1 MATRS
6 FLLCTFSLLVA
17 GSAAMVLREE
27 LLAVAD
33 CYRMGCPRI
42 YDPVCGSDGKS
53 YPSPCRFRQ
62 AACIVSVTDPKAEEL
77 TIVHKG
83 ECNPEPTI
91 AEEQQQA
98 QISDVDTCYDAP
110 CTFIYMPVCASDGKT
125 YPNECVFGQAVCAH
139 SVTDASAPKL
149 TVVSQGQCPE
159 TEDESAKKEEQQEQQ
174 EEEVVDITTCYS
186 IACPRMYAPVC
197 GSDRKTYSNI
207 CVLAKAACVVSVEDP
222 AGPELTIDHKGECGS
237 TSEEPIPQ
245 LIETKPKK
253 EQKGEE
259 VLDIET
265 CQSTICPRLYLPV
278 CGSDGKTYPNLCLLA
293 KAACIASVENP
304 SAPELTVDS
313 KGECGSSDPVPQ
325 LIETKPKKEQKEEV
339 KEVAKKEEQQ
349 QQEEVLDIETCQS
362 TICPRLYLPVC
373 GSDGKTYP
381 NLCLLAKAACIAS
394 VENPSAPELTVD
406 SKGECGSSDPVSQ
419 LKETNPNRGQQKED
433 AKEVDKKGEQQQQE
447 EVLDIETCQ
456 STICPRLYLPVCGS
470 DGKTYPNLCLLAKAS
485 CIASV
490 ENPSAPELTVDSKG
504 ECGSSDPVPQLIET
518 KPKKEH
524 EEEVKEVDKK
534 EQQQQQDITMCNSI
548 ICPRLYLPMC
558 GSDGKTYPN
567 FCLLS
572 KAACIASVE
581 NPAGPELT
589 IASKGECGSS
599 DPVPQLIISKPKQQE
614 EEEPV
619 TSCFKPGCPRI
630 YLPVCGSDG
639 KTYSNTC
646 LFQQAACA
654 SQTADPSAPELTIV
668 SKGTC
673 DEQEEQQQRNKLQKA
688 IDDVAHLLRQ
698 IEEEEP
704 GQQQDQTEDPVLVC
718 LEKVCGRKYL
728 PVCASD
734 GKTYHN
740 TCLMDQASCVLSAVQ
755 PDAPAITAEYIGEC
769 GNPWPITS

>member
-253 EQKGEE
+253 EQKG
-259 VLDIET
+259 
-265 CQSTICPRLYLPV
+265 
-278 CGSDGKTYPNLCLLA
+278 
-293 KAACIASVENP
+293 
-304 SAPELTVDS
+304 
-313 KGECGSSDPVPQ
+313 
-325 LIETKPKKEQKEEV
+325 
-339 KEVAKKEEQQ
+339 
-349 QQEEVLDIETCQS
+349 EEVLDIETCQS

>member
-1 MATRS
+1 M
-6 FLLCTFSLLVA
+6 FC
-17 GSAAMVLREE
+17 
-27 LLAVAD
+27 
-33 CYRMGCPRI
+33 
-42 YDPVCGSDGKS
+42 
-53 YPSPCRFRQ
+53 
-62 AACIVSVTDPKAEEL
+62 
-77 TIVHKG
+77 
-83 ECNPEPTI
+83 
-91 AEEQQQA
+91 
-98 QISDVDTCYDAP
+98 
-110 CTFIYMPVCASDGKT
+110 
-125 YPNECVFGQAVCAH
+125 
-139 SVTDASAPKL
+139 
-149 TVVSQGQCPE
+149 
-159 TEDESAKKEEQQEQQ
+159 
-174 EEEVVDITTCYS
+174 
-186 IACPRMYAPVC
+186 
-197 GSDRKTYSNI
+197 
-207 CVLAKAACVVSVEDP
+207 SVEDP

-253 EQKGEE
+253 EQRGDDVVDIETCQSTICPRLYLPVCGSDGKTYPNLCLLAKAACIASVENPSAPELTVDSKGECGSSDPVPQLIETKPKKEQEEEVKEVSKKEEQQQQEEEVLDIETCRSTICPRLYLPVCGSDGKTYPNLCLLAKAACISSVENPSAPELTVDSKGECGSSDPVPQLIETKPKKEQEEVKEVSKKEEQQQQQEDVVDIETCQSTICPRLYLPVCGSDGKTYPNLCLLAKAACIASVENPSAPELTVASKGECGSSDPVPQLIETKPKKEQKEEVKEVSKKEEQQQQEEVLDIETCQSTICPRLYLPVCGSDGKTYPNLCLLAKAACIASVENPSAPELTVDSKGECGSSDPVSQLMEINPNRGQQKEDAKEVDKKGEQQQQEE

-325 LIETKPKKEQKEEV
+325 LIETKPKKEQ
-339 KEVAKKEEQQ
+339 
-349 QQEEVLDIETCQS
+349 
-362 TICPRLYLPVC
+362 
-373 GSDGKTYP
+373 
-381 NLCLLAKAACIAS
+381 
-394 VENPSAPELTVD
+394 
-406 SKGECGSSDPVSQ
+406 
-419 LKETNPNRGQQKED
+419 
-433 AKEVDKKGEQQQQE
+433 
-447 EVLDIETCQ
+447 
-456 STICPRLYLPVCGS
+456 
-470 DGKTYPNLCLLAKAS
+470 
-485 CIASV
+485 
-490 ENPSAPELTVDSKG
+490 
-504 ECGSSDPVPQLIET
+504 
-518 KPKKEH
+518 
-524 EEEVKEVDKK
+524 EEVKEVDKK
-534 EQQQQQDITMCNSI
+534 EEQQQQEDITMCNSI

-572 KAACIASVE
+572 KAACIVSVE

-599 DPVPQLIISKPKQQE
+599 DPVPQLIASKPKQQE

-654 SQTADPSAPELTIV
+654 SKTADPSAPELTIV

>member
-1 MATRS
+1 M
-6 FLLCTFSLLVA
+6 FC
-17 GSAAMVLREE
+17 
-27 LLAVAD
+27 
-33 CYRMGCPRI
+33 
-42 YDPVCGSDGKS
+42 
-53 YPSPCRFRQ
+53 
-62 AACIVSVTDPKAEEL
+62 
-77 TIVHKG
+77 
-83 ECNPEPTI
+83 
-91 AEEQQQA
+91 
-98 QISDVDTCYDAP
+98 
-110 CTFIYMPVCASDGKT
+110 
-125 YPNECVFGQAVCAH
+125 
-139 SVTDASAPKL
+139 
-149 TVVSQGQCPE
+149 
-159 TEDESAKKEEQQEQQ
+159 
-174 EEEVVDITTCYS
+174 
-186 IACPRMYAPVC
+186 
-197 GSDRKTYSNI
+197 
-207 CVLAKAACVVSVEDP
+207 SVEDP

-253 EQKGEE
+253 EQRGDD
-259 VLDIET
+259 VVDIET

-325 LIETKPKKEQKEEV
+325 LIETKPKKEQEEEVKEVSKKEEQQQQEEEVLDIETCRSTICPRLYLPVCGSDGKTYPNLCLLAKAACISSVENPSAPELTVDSKGECGSSDPVPQLIETKPKKEQEEVKEVSKKEEQQQQQEDVVDIETCQSTICPRLYLPVCGSDGKTYPNLCLLAKAACIASVENPSAPELTVASKGECGSSDPVPQLIETKPKKEQKEEV
-339 KEVAKKEEQQ
+339 KEVSKKEEQQ

-419 LKETNPNRGQQKED
+419 LMEINPNRGQQKED

-470 DGKTYPNLCLLAKAS
+470 DGKTYPNLCLLAKA
-485 CIASV
+485 
-490 ENPSAPELTVDSKG
+490 
-504 ECGSSDPVPQLIET
+504 
-518 KPKKEH
+518 
-524 EEEVKEVDKK
+524 
-534 EQQQQQDITMCNSI
+534 
-548 ICPRLYLPMC
+548 
-558 GSDGKTYPN
+558 
-567 FCLLS
+567 
-572 KAACIASVE
+572 ACIASVE

-599 DPVPQLIISKPKQQE
+599 DPVPQLIASKPKQQE

-654 SQTADPSAPELTIV
+654 SKTADPSAPELTIV

>member
-1 MATRS
+1 
-6 FLLCTFSLLVA
+6 
-17 GSAAMVLREE
+17 MVLREE

-42 YDPVCGSDGKS
+42 SDPVCGSDGKS

-62 AACIVSVTDPKAEEL
+62 AACIVSVTDPKAAEL

-83 ECNPEPTI
+83 ECNPEPSI

-197 GSDRKTYSNI
+197 GSDGKTYSNI

-253 EQKGEE
+253 EQKGED
-259 VLDIET
+259 VVDIET
-265 CQSTICPRLYLPV
+265 CQTTICPRLYLPV

-304 SAPELTVDS
+304 SAPELTVAS
-313 KGECGSSDPVPQ
+313 KGECGSSDPVP
-325 LIETKPKKEQKEEV
+325 
-339 KEVAKKEEQQ
+339 
-349 QQEEVLDIETCQS
+349 
-362 TICPRLYLPVC
+362 
-373 GSDGKTYP
+373 
-381 NLCLLAKAACIAS
+381 
-394 VENPSAPELTVD
+394 
-406 SKGECGSSDPVSQ
+406 
-419 LKETNPNRGQQKED
+419 
-433 AKEVDKKGEQQQQE
+433 
-447 EVLDIETCQ
+447 
-456 STICPRLYLPVCGS
+456 
-470 DGKTYPNLCLLAKAS
+470 
-485 CIASV
+485 
-490 ENPSAPELTVDSKG
+490 
-504 ECGSSDPVPQLIET
+504 
-518 KPKKEH
+518 H
-524 EEEVKEVDKK
+524 
-534 EQQQQQDITMCNSI
+534 
-548 ICPRLYLPMC
+548 
-558 GSDGKTYPN
+558 DGKTYPN

-599 DPVPQLIISKPKQQE
+599 DPVPQLIVSKPKQQE
-614 EEEPV
+614 EEEPAAV

-654 SQTADPSAPELTIV
+654 SKTADPSAPELTIV
-668 SKGTC
+668 
-673 DEQEEQQQRNKLQKA
+673 N
-688 IDDVAHLLRQ
+688 DVAHLLRQ

-718 LEKVCGRKYL
+718 LEKICGRKYL

>member
-339 KEVAKKEEQQ
+339 KEVSKKGEQQ
-349 QQEEVLDIETCQS
+349 QQQEDVVDIETCQS

-381 NLCLLAKAACIAS
+381 NLCLLAKAA
-394 VENPSAPELTVD
+394 
-406 SKGECGSSDPVSQ
+406 
-419 LKETNPNRGQQKED
+419 
-433 AKEVDKKGEQQQQE
+433 
-447 EVLDIETCQ
+447 
-456 STICPRLYLPVCGS
+456 
-470 DGKTYPNLCLLAKAS
+470 